1 MKNIYDLLIAGS
13 SVDTI
18 ETQRDVTGIVT
29 HLIFFIRIFSLLGGI
44 ILIVMAIRKFIAC
57 SETNKIIKKKQLENL
72 VTPDEIEGE
81 KLKNDDEKGKG
92 ILWIVLGIFLLGVA
106 FISKLVELKPS
117 SIIS

>member
-1 MKNIYDLLIAGS
+1 M
-13 SVDTI
+13 
-18 ETQRDVTGIVT
+18 E
-29 HLIFFIRIFSLLGGI
+29 
-44 ILIVMAIRKFIAC
+44 IRKYISC
-57 SETNKIIKKKQLENL
+57 GKIDKEIKKKQLENL
-72 VTPDEIEGE
+72 ITPAEIEGE

>member
-1 MKNIYDLLIAGS
+1 
-13 SVDTI
+13 
-18 ETQRDVTGIVT
+18 
-29 HLIFFIRIFSLLGGI
+29 
-44 ILIVMAIRKFIAC
+44 MAIRKFISC
-57 SETNKIIKKKQLENL
+57 GKIDKEIKKKQLDNL
-72 VTPDEIEGE
+72 ITPDEIEGE